1 MDLVGAPNDIT
12 ESEPPDSLIV
22 LTNAINNDNSTT
34 AIIASTVFVIAATT
48 ATLCS
53 FKNPSSFPC
62 FRTLNE
68 SKDKNIQA

>member
-34 AIIASTVFVIAATT
+34 AIIASTV
-48 ATLCS
+48 L
-53 FKNPSSFPC
+53 
-62 FRTLNE
+62 
-68 SKDKNIQA
+68 

>member
-34 AIIASTVFVIAATT
+34 A
-48 ATLCS
+48 TLCC